1 MNSWLDL
8 KYAWRLLNKS
18 RGYTLLCASVVALS
32 VGLALWIWCAVAY
45 PQLLKPLGLPNS
57 GRWYTVQL
65 TPDANAR
72 PRTSNV
78 DAYTYQE
85 LVANKRSANYLGAFT
100 TGASV
105 LSEGQASTSL
115 RSMTMSPR
123 LLAQAVPLKGRTFQE
138 SDAQQGATAVAI
150 LSYDTWQNYF
160 AGDPNVVGRT
170 TRIDATPVQIIGVM
184 PKEFYVL
191 QDFELWRP
199 LQLTNVAR
207 PADSKVT
214 RLNPVVELGEGQ
226 NLESVQNEIRTAV
239 TAVNKDYP
247 DTYNAGRRP
256 VLVPANRTYFYGA
269 TPVVAMLI
277 FMALAVFL
285 LGAMNISL
293 VFLARLLERL
303 RELALRTALG
313 ASRGRLLRQCLM
325 ETGALVLLGLGAGYM
340 LAVTGFRF
348 TDFWQDY
355 LNRILA
361 LGRLNGMPVL
371 RPVDLAV
378 AVLAAVVIWLLSTL
392 IPAWRTTKHDPAV
405 VLGGSGKGAS
415 VRTSNKSAGF
425 LVGVQVVVSSLVL
438 VVCGSMVL
446 ALNKETSK
454 PTRINANNVMIST
467 SATVFDER
475 YTDATRRLRYW
486 EDLTAAVESKIP
498 GAEVAIASDQPSTPS
513 RVPAAIEGQQGTNR
527 QGALTVPFAAVSE
540 NYFRMIGVNLRSG
553 RLFDSTDNS
562 SSLNVALVDEEL
574 AARYWPKENPI
585 GKRVQLTPTENGPWL
600 TIVGVVSSVTGGRPY
615 NKDDIGALYR
625 PLRQAAPSEFHL
637 LAKLP
642 AIAADSRVKL
652 RAAAFAVDRDL
663 PLRNL
668 QTLEDYLA
676 AMRFNLKALMP
687 IIIAIAVITAL
698 VTASGLFGLISRSVA
713 QRTQEVGIRRAL
725 GATRWR
731 ATSMFRRQG
740 MRYLIVALVG
750 VALGTMLMAPISR
763 MYTNIFDYVLPTTMG
778 VVFLMGAVIF
788 LASYFPSR
796 HAVALEPGDALR
808 YE

>member
-57 GRWYTVQL
+57 GNWYTVQL
-65 TPDANAR
+65 TPEAGAR
-72 PRTSNV
+72 PKTSNV

-85 LVANKRSANYLGAFT
+85 LVKNKRSADYLGAFM
-100 TGASV
+100 TGAAV
-105 LSEGQASTSL
+105 LSEGQASASL
-115 RSMTMSPR
+115 RSANMSPR
-123 LLAQAVPLKGRTFQE
+123 LLSQVVPLEGRTFQE
-138 SDAQQGATAVAI
+138 ADAQPGATRVAI

-160 AGDPNVVGRT
+160 AGDPAVVGRT
-170 TRIDATPVQIIGVM
+170 TRIDAQPVQIVGVM
-184 PKEFYVL
+184 SQDFYVL
-191 QDFELWRP
+191 QDFEIWMP
-199 LQLTNVAR
+199 LQLTQVAR

-214 RLNPVVELGEGQ
+214 RLNPVIALGEGQ
-226 NLESVQNEIRTAV
+226 NLEAVQKEIKTAV
-239 TAVNKDYP
+239 DAVNKDYP
-247 DTYNAGRRP
+247 ETYNAGRSP

-293 VFLARLLERL
+293 VFLARLLERT

-313 ASRGRLLRQCLM
+313 ASRSRILRQCLT
-325 ETGALVLLGLGAGYM
+325 ETAALVLLGLGVGYV
-340 LAVTGFRF
+340 LAVMGFRW

-371 RPVDLAV
+371 RPIDMAV
-378 AVLAAVVIWLLSTL
+378 AVAAAAAIWLLSTL

-425 LVGVQVVVSSLVL
+425 LVGVQVVISSLVL
-438 VVCGSMVL
+438 VVCSSMVL

-454 PTRINANNVMIST
+454 PTRINATNVMIST

-475 YTDATRRLRYW
+475 YTEPSTRLRYW
-486 EDLTAAVESKIP
+486 EDLTAAVEGKIP
-498 GAEVAIASDQPSTPS
+498 GAQVAIASEQPSTPG
-513 RVPAAIEGQQGTNR
+513 RVAAAIEGQQGTNSK
-527 QGALTVPFAAVSE
+527 GKLTLPTAAVSE
-540 NYFRMIGVNLRSG
+540 NYFGMIGVTLRSG

-574 AARYWPKENPI
+574 AARYWPGDNPI

-642 AIAADSRVKL
+642 SISADSRVQL
-652 RAAAFAVDRDL
+652 RAAAYAVDRDL

-687 IIIAIAVITAL
+687 IVIAIAVITAL

-731 ATSMFRRQG
+731 ATSMFRKQG
-740 MRYLIVALVG
+740 IRYLIVALVG
-750 VALGTMLMAPISR
+750 VALGTMLLTPMSR
-763 MYTNIFDYVLPTTMG
+763 IYTNIFAYVLPTTVG
-778 VVFLMGAVIF
+778 VVLLMGAVIF
-788 LASYFPSR
+788 FASYFPSR
-796 HAVALEPGDALR
+796 RAVALEPGDALR